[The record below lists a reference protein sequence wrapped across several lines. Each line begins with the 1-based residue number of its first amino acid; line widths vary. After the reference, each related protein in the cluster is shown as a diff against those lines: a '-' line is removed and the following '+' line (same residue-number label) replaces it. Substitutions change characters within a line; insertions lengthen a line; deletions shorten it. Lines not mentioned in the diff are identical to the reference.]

1 MKRVN
6 LEKYSY
12 RELTDMAQEM
22 GLRNRR
28 SKVEL
33 MRDISE
39 CFKEYESYK
48 KEKLDRYSRLRQ
60 LGEKGKEGTTYLV
73 EADGEQYAMKTFRK
87 QKSSAML
94 RKEAELQNMAAEMG
108 ASPKV
113 IDIDTVSKYIV
124 MEKLDRHLYDLI
136 KKNGGALS
144 QNTQKQIISIYK
156 KLDTAGVFHGDA
168 NLLNYMFK
176 GRQLY
181 IIDFG
186 MAKEITN
193 SLVYKLGTNT
203 PNLSIMTLGLVLKLK
218 EIGAPRSA
226 YSYLS
231 KQLSEEQRSQ
241 FGL

>member
-1 MKRVN
+1 MKKVD
-6 LEKYSY
+6 LTMYSY
-12 RELTDMAQEM
+12 GELKDMANEM
-22 GLRNRR
+22 GIKIRR

-33 MRDISE
+33 MKDISRG
-39 CFKEYESYK
+39 FKEYENYK
-48 KEKLDRYSRLRQ
+48 KEKIDRYKRIMQ

-73 EADGEQYAMKTFRK
+73 ETKGKHYAMKTFRK

-94 RKEAELQNMAAEMG
+94 RKEAELQSMAAEVG

-124 MEKLDRHLYDLI
+124 MEKLDQHLYEIL
-136 KKNGGALS
+136 KKNGGNMSRAI
-144 QNTQKQIISIYK
+144 QKQIITIYK
-156 KLDTAGVFHGDA
+156 KLDHAGVFHGDA

-193 SLVYKLGTNT
+193 RLVYKLGTRT
-203 PNLSIMTLGLVLKLK
+203 PNLNIMTLGLVLKLK
-218 EIGAPRSA
+218 EVGASPS
-226 YSYLS
+226 SYNYLV
-231 KQLSEEQRSQ
+231 KHLSEEQRSQ